1 MLYYSRK
8 SKQTY
13 HIDWA
18 ENSDVMGK
26 LKSCDTSQREKIK
39 GFLFLRLLP
48 SLTNMLNHSFAIPP
62 KQTPFPF
69 LQCSQIVFLNVFPL
83 FEASKAT

>member
-1 MLYYSRK
+1 MSYYSRK
-8 SKQTY
+8 SKQAY

-26 LKSCDTSQREKIK
+26 LKSSDASQREKIK

-48 SLTNMLNHSFAIPP
+48 SLTNMLIHSFAIPP
-62 KQTPFPF
+62 PDRHHQRSQT
-69 LQCSQIVFLNVFPL
+69 VFLNVFPL

>member
-1 MLYYSRK
+1 MPYYSRK
-8 SKQTY
+8 SKQAY

-26 LKSCDTSQREKIK
+26 LKSSDASQREKIK

-48 SLTNMLNHSFAIPP
+48 SLTNMLIHSFAIPP
-62 KQTPFPF
+62 PRQTPSTQPNCVFK
-69 LQCSQIVFLNVFPL
+69 CVSIV
-83 FEASKAT
+83 